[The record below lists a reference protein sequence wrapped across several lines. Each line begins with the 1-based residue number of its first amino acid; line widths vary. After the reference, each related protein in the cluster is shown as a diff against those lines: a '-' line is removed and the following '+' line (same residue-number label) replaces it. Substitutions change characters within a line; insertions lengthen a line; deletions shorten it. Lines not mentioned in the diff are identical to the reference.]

1 MWKERVKAQTGRAI
15 IRTTMAKENMAT
27 ARANRI
33 QRMVT
38 IAEKTKARK
47 GKETISN
54 PVQEATHLV
63 A

>member
-1 MWKERVKAQTGRAI
+1 
-15 IRTTMAKENMAT
+15 MAKENMAR

-47 GKETISN
+47 GEETISN

>member
-1 MWKERVKAQTGRAI
+1 
-15 IRTTMAKENMAT
+15 MAKQNMAT

>member
-1 MWKERVKAQTGRAI
+1 
-15 IRTTMAKENMAT
+15 MAKENMAT

-54 PVQEATHLV
+54 TVQEATHLV

>member
-38 IAEKTKARK
+38 MAEKTKTKK
-47 GKETISN
+47 GKETISS
-54 PVQEATHLV
+54 PVQ
-63 A
+63 

>member
-1 MWKERVKAQTGRAI
+1 
-15 IRTTMAKENMAT
+15 MAKEKMAT

-38 IAEKTKARK
+38 MAEKTKTRK
-47 GKETISN
+47 GKETISRS
-54 PVQEATHLV
+54 VLQTTHLV